1 MGSGQAAQVVD
12 AENRSGPEVREKS
25 GKLQAQPARSAHYG
39 DRSWKELVAPLALA
53 LATVLSTHT

>member
-1 MGSGQAAQVVD
+1 MVD